1 MFTCQTHSRLRWTIQ
16 FEDISE
22 SNFEHVHLSGDQQR
36 TTTIQHKNGIQ
47 FTFNLTTSDTNSS
60 LLESTMT
67 VIANHTLLNRAVV
80 NCVGAGG
87 VTTNTVI
94 HMRGIKIVQRVWHCV
109 SLVSSHCRL
118 SSNSYQRGAW
128 HQTWKI
134 LYHSWYPLGSQW
146 ICWQLLH
153 QCLSTTTCQ

>member
-1 MFTCQTHSRLRWTIQ
+1 MCITYSTAGTPLLTPYGEVIACPEEILMFTCQTHSRLRWMIQ

-22 SNFEHVHLSGDQQR
+22 SNVEHVHLSGDQQR
-36 TTTIQHKNGIQ
+36 TTTIQDRNGIQ

-94 HMRGIKIVQRVWHCV
+94 HMRGIKIVQRV
-109 SLVSSHCRL
+109 
-118 SSNSYQRGAW
+118 
-128 HQTWKI
+128 
-134 LYHSWYPLGSQW
+134 
-146 ICWQLLH
+146 
-153 QCLSTTTCQ
+153 